1 MSKKKTFTILFS
13 LAAIIYVLVLL
24 PNMFSDEVS
33 YFKESSINT
42 TNRSRFGDLCVIARS
57 YPNSESYLTTLLLS
71 LSHNEKIP
79 QILVIA
85 TEPFSED
92 VLEKYNKHINMAN
105 QIAGINFA
113 QTLHIFNLSVT
124 DYGYAFT
131 DAALDYLLEHQDDF
145 KCSYVLFTN
154 GDNFYSKGFLDAY
167 LDKDMSLGF
176 DMIGF
181 NFISHH
187 RGHVGYV
194 RKHKGS
200 TYTEYK
206 IDKLNSTSI
215 AHLSSFDG
223 TNFPKNTEFQVSEI
237 DLGAC
242 LFKISIFKENPEL
255 RFTTVARDIFT
266 ADGQLIVEFYKKSNN
281 TILHREYLF
290 VHQ

>member
-1 MSKKKTFTILFS
+1 MFS
-13 LAAIIYVLVLL
+13 LAAIIYFLVLL

-181 NFISHH
+181 NFISHYRQLPGYLHFHEGAKH
-187 RGHVGYV
+187 RNF
-194 RKHKGS
+194 R
-200 TYTEYK
+200 
-206 IDKLNSTSI
+206 IDELNSTSI
-215 AHLSSFDG
+215 AHLTSFDG
-223 TNFPKNTEFQVSEI
+223 SNIAKESFFAVGKI

-242 LFKISIFKENPEL
+242 VFKISIFKEYPEL
-255 RFTTVARDIFT
+255 RFTKIASDMNL
-266 ADGQLIVEFYKKSNN
+266 ADGQLISKVYEISNK
-281 TILHREYLF
+281 TILHRELLYL
-290 VHQ
+290 HQ